1 MAVLG
6 RLNSFTWFIYTQGGS
21 HRTTSS
27 SDYHSHSYSLGLCL
41 WPNTLYVYSEYV

>member
-27 SDYHSHSYSLGLCL
+27 SDYQSQLQFGALL
-41 WPNTLYVYSEYV
+41 VA